1 MIQISNLSKRFNS
14 DVIFEK
20 AELKIKSPGMYFI
33 LAPSGMGK
41 STLLNMIA
49 GYEPYDEGKIEYDGS
64 LAYIDQEYHLID
76 ELIVLDNIYLGLEKK
91 DSDKELFKELGIIT
105 LLNRYPKELSGG
117 QRQRLALARALLHD
131 SAIYIFDEATSNID
145 MESEEAIMSVIH
157 NLNDKT
163 IILISHRLANVISSD
178 MIITMEDGKIKE
190 SGTHEELLKK
200 KGLYQKLYLKQYSYE
215 KYMMEGIS

>member
-1 MIQISNLSKRFNS
+1 M
-14 DVIFEK
+14 
-20 AELKIKSPGMYFI
+20 
-33 LAPSGMGK
+33 
-41 STLLNMIA
+41 
-49 GYEPYDEGKIEYDGS
+49 
-64 LAYIDQEYHLID
+64 
-76 ELIVLDNIYLGLEKK
+76 
-91 DSDKELFKELGIIT
+91 
-105 LLNRYPKELSGG
+105 
-117 QRQRLALARALLHD
+117 HD
-131 SAIYIFDEATSNID
+131 SAIYLFDEATSNID

-200 KGLYQKLYLKQYSYE
+200 KGLYQKLYLKQNSYE